1 MLGIFLNEV
10 FWSSDRTS
18 DELFEDLGNLVDGL
32 GKQIEEAPGK
42 FRKKIEEKL
51 WSPPDRI
58 WNE

>member
-1 MLGIFLNEV
+1 MNEV